1 MLKWAD
7 FLISAVKSGPTQDC
21 ISYVEVHS
29 DIGCV
34 VCETFITSRAELI
47 ANLKKGCTYT
57 TIIRTAS
64 GKWRKGE
71 DVCLVHVNGKDYV
84 KAGSKEC
91 TPCDDFLTV
100 PEL

>member
-7 FLISAVKSGPTQDC
+7 FLISSVKSGPTQECIDC
-21 ISYVEVHS
+21 VEVHK

-34 VCETFITSRAELI
+34 VCETLIVSRIELI
-47 ANLKKGCTYT
+47 ENLKKGQTYT
-57 TIIRTAS
+57 TIIRTLS

-71 DVCLVHVNGKDYV
+71 DVCLVTVNGKDYV
-84 KAGSKEC
+84 KAGNKDC
-91 TPCDDFLTV
+91 VPCDSFENV